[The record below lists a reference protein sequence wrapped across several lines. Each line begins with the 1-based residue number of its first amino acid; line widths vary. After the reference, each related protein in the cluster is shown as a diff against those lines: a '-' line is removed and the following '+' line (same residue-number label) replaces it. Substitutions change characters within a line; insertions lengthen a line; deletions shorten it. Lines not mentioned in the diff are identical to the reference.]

1 MEGVNGKVIKK
12 AGDKGKAPAKDLK
25 EGRPVAVDWALSKEK
40 WEENQKTEGGKE
52 VKTGG
57 GDADSDS
64 EDESGEDSGDEDG
77 DSEDEDEEAPDE
89 VEDDDNPHDED
100 VEMAQEEPIKPQ
112 LPTVDVGSTL
122 FIRNLPFEV
131 TEQELGAL

>member
-12 AGDKGKAPAKDLK
+12 AGGAKPDGK

-40 WEENQKTEGGKE
+40 WEENQKAEGKGKD
-52 VKTGG
+52 TGG
-57 GDADSDS
+57 GDEAVSDS
-64 EDESGEDSGDEDG
+64 EEEESEEESDG
-77 DSEDEDEEAPDE
+77 DDTNEEKGE
-89 VEDDDNPHDED
+89 GGD
-100 VEMAQEEPIKPQ
+100 VEMEEEPVKPQ